1 MRRLFSTFADGWPGV
16 GILLIRLVVGS
27 VLVAQ
32 GFSILRTQPPFQQAA
47 LEIVAMAGGALLI
60 VGLWTPVAGSVIAL
74 FEVLNVT
81 ALSGDPWTSTV
92 RGTLG
97 VALALL
103 GPGAWSVDAWLF
115 GWKRID
121 IRDTRDHNRSQA

>member
-1 MRRLFSTFADGWPGV
+1 M
-16 GILLIRLVVGS
+16 LIRLVVGS

-32 GFSILRTQPPFQQAA
+32 GFSILGSHPPFQQAA
-47 LEIVAMAGGALLI
+47 LEIVAVAAGALLI
-60 VGLWTPVAGSVIAL
+60 VGLWTPVAGSAIAV

-81 ALSGDPWTSTV
+81 LLNGDPWTSTV

-103 GPGAWSVDAWLF
+103 GPGAWSIDAWLF

-121 IRDTRDHNRSQA
+121 IRNRPHLNGSDS